1 MMDNAGLAAGPQIIV
16 DSSLVEP
23 LDGKWEMGPLKV
35 WVARKN
41 AQGVKV
47 GDAIKIVVIPML
59 LNDLLSLIN
68 FWLLRADEVTG
79 LPQLLRGQQGN
90 VNETLG
96 GMTMLQNNGTSVMR
110 RIVHAFDDRITEP
123 HIARYYEWLMMHG
136 PDDAKGDMQIDARGS
151 SALFERNTESQF
163 MGELL
168 QVSVNPAY
176 MIDPALLATEFLK
189 SKGFDPKRIALSQEK
204 MAKMAPQ
211 APPPDPRLQVAQIV
225 SQDKDKVMTA
235 DSNKQKLQL
244 AFEADQAERQRQHE
258 LLMTQFDDE
267 SDKVGMGVDRQN
279 VTDDLKA
286 KIAIETMKLQLQK
299 ELSEKAAM
307 MKSATPGVT
316 TPPNEPA
323 GQAAP
328 GEAFQS

>member
-1 MMDNAGLAAGPQIIV
+1 MV
-16 DSSLVEP
+16 
-23 LDGKWEMGPLKV
+23 
-35 WVARKN
+35 
-41 AQGVKV
+41 
-47 GDAIKIVVIPML
+47 
-59 LNDLLSLIN
+59 
-68 FWLLRADEVTG
+68 
-79 LPQLLRGQQGN
+79 
-90 VNETLG
+90 
-96 GMTMLQNNGTSVMR
+96 
-110 RIVHAFDDRITEP
+110 
-123 HIARYYEWLMMHG
+123 
-136 PDDAKGDMQIDARGS
+136 
-151 SALFERNTESQF
+151 
-163 MGELL
+163 
-168 QVSVNPAY
+168 
-176 MIDPALLATEFLK
+176 DPAKIMRDFLK
-189 SKGFDPKRIALSQEK
+189 SMGFDPKSVAIDPQKLA
-204 MAKMAPQ
+204 AMAPQ

-225 SQDKDKVMTA
+225 SQDKDKVMMA

-316 TPPNEPA
+316 KPPNEPA